1 MYFLYYFAPTPQ
13 DLVGAKLM
21 FSHIML
27 GTNDLV
33 TSRRFYDA
41 VMPTLGYACEDAG
54 DSYAGYGLKE
64 HIRSGQNC
72 LWLGL
77 PADGEAATSSNGT
90 NVALLAQ
97 SREQVDSFYS
107 AALAAGA
114 SNEGAPGL
122 RDVHPHFYAAYVRDP
137 NGHKL
142 VVVCHQAEG

>member
-1 MYFLYYFAPTPQ
+1 
-13 DLVGAKLM
+13 M

-33 TSRRFYDA
+33 ASRRFYDA
-41 VMPTLGYACEDAG
+41 VMPTLGYVCEDAG

-64 HIRSGQNC
+64 HIGSGQNC

-77 PADGEAATSSNGT
+77 PADGEAATSGNGT
-90 NVALLAQ
+90 NVALLAE

-114 SNEGAPGL
+114 SDEGAPGL

-137 NGHKL
+137 DGHKL
-142 VVVCHQAEG
+142 VVVCHQAER

>member
-1 MYFLYYFAPTPQ
+1 
-13 DLVGAKLM
+13 M

-33 TSRRFYDA
+33 ASRRFYDA

-64 HIRSGQNC
+64 HIGSGQNC

-77 PADGEAATSSNGT
+77 PADGEAATSGNGT

-97 SREQVDSFYS
+97 SREQVDSFHS

-114 SNEGAPGL
+114 SDEGAPGL

-137 NGHKL
+137 DGHKL
-142 VVVCHQAEG
+142 VVVCHRADGYRCTPA

>member
-1 MYFLYYFAPTPQ
+1 
-13 DLVGAKLM
+13 M

-27 GTNDLV
+27 GTNDLAA
-33 TSRRFYDA
+33 SRTFYDA
-41 VMPTLGYACEDAG
+41 VMPTLGYVCEDAG
-54 DSYAGYGLKE
+54 DSYAGYGSKE
-64 HIRSGQNC
+64 NIGSGYNC

-77 PADGEAATSSNGT
+77 PADGKAATSGNGT

-97 SREQVDSFYS
+97 SREQVDNFYS

-114 SNEGAPGL
+114 SDEGAPGL

-142 VVVCHQAEG
+142 VVVCHRVDG